1 MRGALTMDKKE
12 RAKQEKEILELAKES
27 GLHTNY
33 FFVTT
38 FERYKRLLSHLDGL
52 QACIDD
58 VGQMTVKE
66 YVKGREN
73 IVVNPAI
80 NAYNNTTSQ
89 ANRTAE
95 TLLKIING
103 FKDKDNKGSTDPLAD
118 ALMDGDS
125 E

>member
-1 MRGALTMDKKE
+1 MDKKE
-12 RAKQEKEILELAKES
+12 REKQEKKILELAKQS
-27 GLHTNY
+27 GVHTNY

-38 FERYKRLLSHLDGL
+38 FDRYKRLISHLDGL
-52 QACIDD
+52 QKCIDE
-58 VGQMTVKE
+58 VGQMTTKE

-73 IVVNPAI
+73 IVINPAI

-103 FKDKDNKGSTDPLAD
+103 FKKEDGKAASDPIVD
-118 ALMDGDS
+118 AMNGGGKS
-125 E
+125 

>member
-1 MRGALTMDKKE
+1 MTKNE
-12 RAKQEKEILELAKES
+12 RAKQEKEILELAKQS

-52 QACIDD
+52 QTCIDD

-103 FKDKDNKGSTDPLAD
+103 FKKEDCKTNKDPLVD
-118 ALMDGDS
+118 ALS
-125 E
+125 EGEDID